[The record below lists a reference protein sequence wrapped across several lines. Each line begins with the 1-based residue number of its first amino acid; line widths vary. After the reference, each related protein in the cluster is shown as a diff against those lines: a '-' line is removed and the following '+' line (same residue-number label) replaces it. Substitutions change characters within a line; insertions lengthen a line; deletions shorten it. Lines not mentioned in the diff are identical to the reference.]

1 MVNPLVLGFFWILIA
16 ALAGGAFGLQYR
28 IMRQY
33 QVENASFLSVF
44 VATVP
49 IPLIACSILLPGW
62 TEAISRAGLASN
74 ATIFFFGFCWGM
86 GAITYAYGFNLLG
99 MALAASLLKGISIA
113 IGAGVPLVR
122 HWGQVSVPA
131 KATTIAGLAI
141 LMVGTA
147 VAGKA
152 GIMREKEAK
161 KDSDPPLLHPKTNP
175 KPSGRLFWIGFILC
189 LISGFA
195 SSGANLGYDRADVIE
210 KSMVEI
216 SHGADLTWKAT
227 LVRWMPMYWGGIT
240 ALLIFMGGAMLVR
253 GTWRCYFAKGSQR
266 DFLVSSSMGIVHF
279 MAQIPYGIGAFYL
292 GRLGTT
298 IGWGANIG
306 MALIVASGL
315 GFLTGEWKGA
325 SKTTTHMLYYAIV
338 ILIGAIVVLASA
350 NTLA

>member
-1 MVNPLVLGFFWILIA
+1 MFNPLLLGLFWILIA
-16 ALAGGAFGLQYR
+16 AVAGGAFGLQYR

-33 QVENASFLSVF
+33 QVENTSLLSIF

-49 IPLIACSILLPGW
+49 VPLVACSILLPGW
-62 TEAISRAGLASN
+62 TEAISKAGFASN
-74 ATIFFFGFCWGM
+74 AIVYIFGFCWGM

-99 MALAASLLKGISIA
+99 MALAASLLQGISIA

-122 HWGQVSVPA
+122 HWDQVSVPA
-131 KATTIAGLAI
+131 RATTIAGLAI
-141 LMVGTA
+141 LILGTA

-152 GIMREKEAK
+152 GIMRERDAK
-161 KDSDPPLLHPKTNP
+161 KDSSQAPPQPKTNS
-175 KPSGRLFWIGFILC
+175 KPTGRLFWIGFLLC

-210 KSMVEI
+210 RSMVEI
-216 SHGADLTWKAT
+216 SNVSDLTWKAT
-227 LVRWMPMYWGGIT
+227 LVRWMPMYWGGIS
-240 ALLIFMGGAMLVR
+240 ALLIFMGGTMLVR
-253 GTWRCYFAKGSQR
+253 GTWRCYLAKGSLR
-266 DFLVSSSMGIVHF
+266 DFAISSSWGVVHF

-306 MALIVASGL
+306 VSLIVASGI
-315 GFLTGEWKGA
+315 GFFTGEWTRA
-325 SKTTTHMLYYAIV
+325 SKTARHTLYYAIV
-338 ILIGAIVVLASA
+338 ILIGAIVVLATA

>member
-1 MVNPLVLGFFWILIA
+1 MVNPLALGFFWILIA

-28 IMRQY
+28 IMRRY

-49 IPLIACSILLPGW
+49 IPLIACSLLLPGW
-62 TEAISRAGLASN
+62 TEAIANAGFASN
-74 ATIFFFGFCWGM
+74 AVIFFFGFCWGM

-113 IGAGVPLVR
+113 IGSGIPLVR
-122 HWGQVSVPA
+122 HWNQVSVPA
-131 KATTIAGLAI
+131 RATTIAGLAI
-141 LMVGTA
+141 LLLGTA

-152 GIMREKEAK
+152 GILREKETQ
-161 KDSDPPLLHPKTNP
+161 SNLLPHQPSTPTQKS
-175 KPSGRLFWIGFILC
+175 SGRLFWIGFILC

-210 KSMVEI
+210 SSMVQV
-216 SHGADLTWKAT
+216 SHVTDLAWKAT

-240 ALLIFMGGAMLVR
+240 ALLIFMGGAMVIR
-253 GTWRCYFAKGSQR
+253 GTWRCYFAKGSMR
-266 DFLVSSSMGIVHF
+266 DFLVSSSMGAVHF
-279 MAQIPYGIGAFYL
+279 LAQIPYGIGAFYL
-292 GRLGTT
+292 GKLGTT

-315 GFLTGEWKGA
+315 GLLTGEWKGA
-325 SKTTTHMLYYAIV
+325 SKTATHMLYYAIV

-350 NTLA
+350 NSLA

>member
-1 MVNPLVLGFFWILIA
+1 LINPLVIGFFWILIA

-28 IMRQY
+28 IMRHY
-33 QVENASFLSVF
+33 QVENASLLSMF

-49 IPLIACSILLPGW
+49 IPLIACWLLLPGW
-62 TEAISRAGLASN
+62 TDAISKAGFASN
-74 ATIFFFGFCWGM
+74 AIIFFFGFCWGL

-113 IGAGVPLVR
+113 IGAGIPLVR
-122 HWGQVSVPA
+122 HWNQVSVSA
-131 KATTIAGLAI
+131 RATTIAGLAI
-141 LMVGTA
+141 LMFGTA

-152 GIMREKEAK
+152 GIMREKEAG
-161 KDSDPPLLHPKTNP
+161 KDSASPLSPSGVNP
-175 KPSGRLFWIGFILC
+175 KPTGRLFWIGLALC

-210 KSMVEI
+210 RSMVEV
-216 SHGADLTWKAT
+216 SNMTNLTWKAT

-240 ALLIFMGGAMLVR
+240 ALLIFMGGAMLIR
-253 GTWRCYFAKGSQR
+253 GTWRCYLAKGSLQ
-266 DFLVSSSMGIVHF
+266 DLLVSSSMGAVHF

-292 GRLGTT
+292 GKLGTT
-298 IGWGANIG
+298 VGWGANIG

-325 SKTTTHMLYYAIV
+325 SKTATHMLYYAIV

-350 NTLA
+350 NSLA

>member
-62 TEAISRAGLASN
+62 TEAISKAGFASN

-122 HWGQVSVPA
+122 HWEQVSVPA

-161 KDSDPPLLHPKTNP
+161 KDSDTPLLHPKTNP

-210 KSMVEI
+210 KC
-216 SHGADLTWKAT
+216 HGRNFPWRRLDLEGDSSSVDAHVLGGNHRAADFYGRSDARTRNLEMLFCQRFTTRLPRLFFHGRRSFYGTDPVWNWRVLSGKA
-227 LVRWMPMYWGGIT
+227 WDNDW
-240 ALLIFMGGAMLVR
+240 MGGQH
-253 GTWRCYFAKGSQR
+253 W
-266 DFLVSSSMGIVHF
+266 
-279 MAQIPYGIGAFYL
+279 YGID
-292 GRLGTT
+292 RR
-298 IGWGANIG
+298 
-306 MALIVASGL
+306 
-315 GFLTGEWKGA
+315 EW
-325 SKTTTHMLYYAIV
+325 SW
-338 ILIGAIVVLASA
+338 ILDG
-350 NTLA
+350 